1 MRELR
6 TRIAAQH
13 GVDFSTTQIQELAAR
28 RLETILAPRSA
39 DASLLDALRQSAGT
53 TGTKVP
59 RPQSLPVYTFGDSTL
74 YGSGNGLV
82 QFVRRLL
89 RPLLRLFLNPDSL
102 VKTLATQARI
112 NAELTAREQRRDT
125 RQSEWNALHFELVK
139 RMVTETA
146 RVSLDV
152 ENFTAQIETLT
163 AKIAFNERRVR
174 EIEGIVHEFQPQHQ
188 RPVQKAGRAIES
200 DNPGEGADSGRRRRR
215 RRGRRSSADTT
226 VSPSITTDTGSE
238 QQLTS
243 EPARTSVVNLSETI
257 STAATESVTGTTE
270 LLSESTVPDAA
281 TKPAAKNMEPVSS
294 SPKESAKA
302 KKSEQSVSSSEPTGS
317 TNSSK
322 WQQVFS
328 PPPQD
333 KDTSR
338 S

>member
-1 MRELR
+1 
-6 TRIAAQH
+6 
-13 GVDFSTTQIQELAAR
+13 
-28 RLETILAPRSA
+28 
-39 DASLLDALRQSAGT
+39 
-53 TGTKVP
+53 
-59 RPQSLPVYTFGDSTL
+59 
-74 YGSGNGLV
+74 
-82 QFVRRLL
+82 
-89 RPLLRLFLNPDSL
+89 
-102 VKTLATQARI
+102 
-112 NAELTAREQRRDT
+112 
-125 RQSEWNALHFELVK
+125 
-139 RMVTETA
+139 MVTETA

-188 RPVQKAGRAIES
+188 RPVQKAGPAIES

-215 RRGRRSSADTT
+215 RRGRRSNADTA

-270 LLSESTVPDAA
+270 LLSESTVPDTA

-294 SPKESAKA
+294 SPEESAKA
-302 KKSEQSVSSSEPTGS
+302 KKPEQSVSSSEPTGS